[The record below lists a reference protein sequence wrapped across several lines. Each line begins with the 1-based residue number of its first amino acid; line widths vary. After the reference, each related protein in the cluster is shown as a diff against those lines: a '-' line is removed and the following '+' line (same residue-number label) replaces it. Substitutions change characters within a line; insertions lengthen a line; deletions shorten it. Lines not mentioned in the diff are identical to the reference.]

1 MASPVRCAVYT
12 RKSSEEGLEQSFN
25 SLHAQREACEAY
37 VLSQKHEGWELVP
50 SPYDDGGFSGGS
62 MERPGLKALMADV
75 HAGLI
80 DTVVVYKVDRLTR
93 SLADFAKM
101 VEQFDAKGVS
111 FVSVTQ
117 AFNTTTSMGRL
128 TLNVLLSFA
137 QFEREVTGERIRD
150 KIAASKAKGMWMG
163 GSVPLGYDV
172 KDRSLVVNEAEAE
185 QVRLL
190 FNLYLTSKAV
200 DEVVI
205 QAAKAGITSKRRIT
219 QAGKASGGGK
229 LGRGSLYRILA
240 NPIYVGEIGHKG
252 KRHAGLHAGIVTP
265 DAFDAVQ
272 KILASNRRR
281 RTEGA
286 STAAPALLAGLVVD
300 DNGVKLTSTHT
311 RRHGKRYRY
320 YASGSLR
327 LPATD
332 LETIVVDAITSRLA
346 KPETIAALLPDLR
359 LYRAAMAAIGA
370 QFAAD
375 LTSNDAH
382 SCRRAILSLVTK
394 VIVGSAG
401 VTMLLDLAPLGLP
414 DVVTSVSV
422 PTEVGKAKARLS
434 LVVPGKVTTNPD
446 AALIGVIAQARD
458 WFDQLATGQAMSL
471 SSIARAEGVTAA
483 YVRQLIGAAFLAPD
497 LVTRIV
503 EGRQPPWLTALSLK
517 TMLPL
522 PSDWGE
528 QRAIIAAGPPV
539 PTPSLL

>member
-1 MASPVRCAVYT
+1 MASLVRCAVYT

-37 VLSQKHEGWELVP
+37 ILSQKHEGWQLVP
-50 SPYDDGGFSGGS
+50 TAYDDGGFSGGS

-163 GSVPLGYDV
+163 GAVPLGYDV
-172 KDRSLVVNEAEAE
+172 KDRSLLVNEPEAE

-190 FNLYLTSKAV
+190 FDLYRNSKAV
-200 DEVVI
+200 DEVVSL
-205 QAAKAGITSKRRIT
+205 AAKAGITSKQRVT
-219 QAGKASGGGK
+219 YAGKASGGGK
-229 LGRGSLYRILA
+229 LTRGSLYRILA

-252 KRHAGLHAGIVTP
+252 KRHAGLHDGIVAA
-265 DAFDAVQ
+265 DEFDAVQ
-272 KILASNRRR
+272 KILAANRRR
-281 RTEGA
+281 RKEGA
-286 STAAPALLAGLVVD
+286 AATAPALLAGLVVD
-300 DNGVKLTSTHT
+300 GNGTKLTSTHT
-311 RRHGKRYRY
+311 RRRGKRYRY

-332 LETIVVDAITSRLA
+332 LEAIVIDAITSRLA
-346 KPETIAALLPDLR
+346 KAETIAGLLPDLG
-359 LYRAAMAAIGA
+359 LYRAEMAASGA
-370 QFAAD
+370 QLAAD

-382 SCRRAILSLVTK
+382 SCRRAILGLVPK
-394 VIVGSAG
+394 VIVGSVS
-401 VTMLLDLAPLGLP
+401 VTMVLDLSPLGLP
-414 DVVTSVSV
+414 DVMTSVSV
-422 PTEVGKAKARLS
+422 PTQVGKAKARLS
-434 LVVPGKVTTNPD
+434 LVVPGTIAPNPD
-446 AALIGVIAQARD
+446 TALIGVVAQARD
-458 WFDQLATGQAMSL
+458 WFDQLATGQVASL
-471 SSIARAEGVTAA
+471 TSIAAVEGVTPS

-497 LVTRIV
+497 IVTRIV
-503 EGRQPPWLTALSLK
+503 EGRQPAWLTALSLK

-528 QRAIIAAGPPV
+528 QRAIMAAGPP
-539 PTPSLL
+539 